1 MDKEGALR
9 LDGTMGTGMAV
20 ARLFSGLE
28 FSRVV
33 LDFFFYCHNLEMDFV
48 LGDALRSFTVWCAPF
63 FISPKPRNTA
73 IVGAPK
79 NQGAGS
85 YFEKNRAGFKEGSQG
100 GGVLSQR
107 KMRLTGNHRL

>member
-1 MDKEGALR
+1 LVDKEGALR

-28 FSRVV
+28 FSCVV

-63 FISPKPRNTA
+63 FISPMPRNTA

-79 NQGAGS
+79 IRGRGPILRKTGRGSKRAARAAG
-85 YFEKNRAGFKEGSQG
+85 YCLREK
-100 GGVLSQR
+100 
-107 KMRLTGNHRL
+107 